1 MDCLIRLWDLREG
14 NCLRSYPLEV
24 IDAPDYEDEEQDL
37 AGVTFHNGVIK
48 PTSRKVQYAKLEPY
62 GKRQLYVA
70 LEGGYLQVN
79 NIYSGAIIY
88 NKSVEDNLKLEHE
101 ISDILFFKQGSKQS
115 AGVACWEGF
124 VSFISQPSVSNGVES
139 IKANTKPSSHIGD
152 IVSLDVTAKDQ
163 MVSGSIDNRICFW
176 TGYTGKQG
184 ACIAVPSAADG
195 RGCNN
200 FIQAVRFADRESA
213 DTVVVVMSEG
223 EVYVLEQQSQTFQM
237 PNGSRSKKG
246 TPPVSIISIPR
257 KNEFALDGDSA
268 GEEPTFD
275 TKIHPHSVV

>member
-1 MDCLIRLWDLREG
+1 
-14 NCLRSYPLEV
+14 
-24 IDAPDYEDEEQDL
+24 
-37 AGVTFHNGVIK
+37 
-48 PTSRKVQYAKLEPY
+48 
-62 GKRQLYVA
+62 
-70 LEGGYLQVN
+70 
-79 NIYSGAIIY
+79 
-88 NKSVEDNLKLEHE
+88 LEHE
-101 ISDILFFKQGSKQS
+101 ISDILFFKQGSKQC

-163 MVSGSIDNRICFW
+163 MASGSIDNRICFW
-176 TGYTGKQG
+176 TG
-184 ACIAVPSAADG
+184 
-195 RGCNN
+195 
-200 FIQAVRFADRESA
+200 
-213 DTVVVVMSEG
+213 
-223 EVYVLEQQSQTFQM
+223 QM
-237 PNGSRSKKG
+237 PDGSRSKKG

>member
-1 MDCLIRLWDLREG
+1 
-14 NCLRSYPLEV
+14 
-24 IDAPDYEDEEQDL
+24 
-37 AGVTFHNGVIK
+37 
-48 PTSRKVQYAKLEPY
+48 
-62 GKRQLYVA
+62 
-70 LEGGYLQVN
+70 
-79 NIYSGAIIY
+79 
-88 NKSVEDNLKLEHE
+88 
-101 ISDILFFKQGSKQS
+101 
-115 AGVACWEGF
+115 
-124 VSFISQPSVSNGVES
+124 
-139 IKANTKPSSHIGD
+139 
-152 IVSLDVTAKDQ
+152 

-275 TKIHPHSVV
+275 TKIHPHSVVQIKQKMMLAVGEAGEGYLFQLKFVGEGGRDVRGEEISRQATPITVQMEAPLEFDVNDGVSINHN